1 MGEIILK
8 AEDIYLQNIIQMEV
22 EAAKPGDSDVA
33 IYNRVVNEYDI
44 DSLETATKAM
54 QLIHL
59 NQSILKGDFYV
70 Y

>member
-8 AEDIYLQNIIQMEV
+8 AEDIYLQNIVQMEV
-22 EAAKPGDSDVA
+22 EAAQPGESDIT

-59 NQSILKGDFYV
+59 NQSILNFEG
-70 Y
+70 